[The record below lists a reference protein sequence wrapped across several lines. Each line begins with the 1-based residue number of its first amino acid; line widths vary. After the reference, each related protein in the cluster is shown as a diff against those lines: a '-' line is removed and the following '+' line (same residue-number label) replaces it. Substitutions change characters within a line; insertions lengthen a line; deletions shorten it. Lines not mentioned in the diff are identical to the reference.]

1 MCTPT
6 RRLTYR
12 EVYRYACRIEQELL
26 RCQVQPNELVAVMME
41 KGWEQI
47 VAVLGI
53 HFAGAAYLPI
63 DPELPAERQR
73 FLLEHAKVK
82 VALTQ
87 ARVRNRLSVPASVE
101 VFEVDRA
108 AARGSGN
115 HCAGRPAAAETGR
128 SRLRDLHLGFHG
140 RSERRDDRSPRRA
153 EHRPR
158 HQSSDSGSAPRTAS
172 SPFPG

>member
-1 MCTPT
+1 MALRDAANNTAAPLTGDLLHTPFLKQVAERPEQLAVCTPK

-26 RCQVQPNELVAVMME
+26 RCRVKPNELVAVMME

-73 FLLEHAKVK
+73 FLLEHAE
-82 VALTQ
+82 
-87 ARVRNRLSVPASVE
+87 RESG
-101 VFEVDRA
+101 VDA
-108 AARGSGN
+108 V
-115 HCAGRPAAAETGR
+115 
-128 SRLRDLHLGFHG
+128 
-140 RSERRDDRSPRRA
+140 RRA
-153 EHRPR
+153 RR
-158 HQSSDSGSAPRTAS
+158 A
-172 SPFPG
+172 

>member
-1 MCTPT
+1 
-6 RRLTYR
+6 
-12 EVYRYACRIEQELL
+12 
-26 RCQVQPNELVAVMME
+26 MME

-87 ARVRNRLSVPASVE
+87 SGVRNRLSVPASVE
-101 VFEVDRA
+101 VFEVDQLKPADDGAPADRRRQKPEDLA
-108 AARGSGN
+108 YVIYTSGSTGVPKGVMIDHRGALNTVLDINQRFGVGPQDRDPGRFPAQLRSFGVRRVRIARGGWNRCDACRGSG
-115 HCAGRPAAAETGR
+115 
-128 SRLRDLHLGFHG
+128 LRRQSLG
-140 RSERRDDRSPRRA
+140 
-153 EHRPR
+153 
-158 HQSSDSGSAPRTAS
+158 
-172 SPFPG
+172 